1 MKRVLLTLLVA
12 AAGCS
17 YPHLVADRKIDERY
31 IERIEDSVAR
41 VTSLAFEKPV
51 PHSVLTVEQAR
62 EHFAKDWDEEL
73 APDTSSTLAAMRAF
87 GFVQGPLDLRSV
99 EVDIQAEEAAA
110 FYDPRTKEFYILDKD
125 YGFGIRFASWATNR
139 DLANEMSAAHELV
152 HAIQDQAYDLE
163 KYLHAAKEND
173 DATLA
178 RVAIVEGE
186 ATYFGLIAM
195 GLKPGDI
202 QIDREDLIEGGG
214 DSMEKAPPLLRELLV
229 FPYWAGHTFTRIRLD
244 RKGTAAAFGRVDP
257 WAFPPDSTAQILHP
271 ELWEKGKAP
280 PSLHLADLPL
290 PSGWHLARENVLGAF
305 MAGVLT
311 GGADTPGWLAD
322 RYRVLE
328 DTTGRLALGWSLF
341 FDTHANAH
349 AFAEGYRRF
358 QRTKGVKEACVE
370 VTGSW
375 VTVAE
380 APDEETFR
388 SLREVAALASVAP

>member
-1 MKRVLLTLLVA
+1 MNRLLLTVLVA

-17 YPHLVADRKIDERY
+17 YPHLVADKKIDERY
-31 IERIEDSVAR
+31 IERIEDSVAH

-110 FYDPRTKEFYILDKD
+110 FYDPRTKEFYILDRG
-125 YGFGIRFASWATNR
+125 YGFGIWLASWATNR

-152 HAIQDQAYDLE
+152 HALQDQAYDLE

-186 ATYFGLIAM
+186 ATYYGFRAM
-195 GLKPGDI
+195 GLKDLEI
-202 QIDREDLIEGGG
+202 NREDLVEGGG
-214 DSMEKAPPLLRELLV
+214 ESMEKAPPLLRELLV
-229 FPYWAGHTFTRIRLD
+229 FPYWAGHTFTRTRLHVHSLTEVPARD
-244 RKGTAAAFGRVDP
+244 AP
-257 WAFPPDSTAQILHP
+257 WKHPPASTAQILHP
-271 ELWEKGKAP
+271 ELWEAGNTP
-280 PSLHLADLPL
+280 PSLHLADVPV
-290 PSGWHLARENVLGAF
+290 PPGWHLARENVLGAF

-311 GGADTPGWLAD
+311 GGADTPGWVAD

-328 DTTGRLALGWSLF
+328 DATGRLALGWSLF
-341 FDTHANAH
+341 FDTHADAH

-358 QRTKGVKEACVE
+358 QRGKGVKEACVE
-370 VTGSW
+370 VVGCW

-380 APDEETFR
+380 APDPETFQV
-388 SLREVAALASVAP
+388 LRAVAALASVAP